1 MGQSAMI
8 PIMIA
13 TTIASTAAGVYS
25 SQRSAA
31 IAAEDARARG
41 RQAAMQAK
49 EEEIN
54 RLDIFS
60 QVASENLARMS
71 AGGLAQE
78 GTLAQITQGNISSLE
93 EDVQGIKASGAAQQS
108 YYNRAASN
116 ASSQGRVNTFATLL
130 QGASQL
136 SSINYS
142 VNQTA
147 IPSDT
152 ATGSVTGVTG

>member
-1 MGQSAMI
+1 
-8 PIMIA
+8 MIA
-13 TTIASTAAGVYS
+13 TTIASTAAGVYT
-25 SQRSAA
+25 SQVSAN
-31 IAAEDARARG
+31 IAEEDARARG
-41 RQAAMQAK
+41 RQAAAQAK

-78 GTLAQITQGNISSLE
+78 GTLAQITQGNIATLE
-93 EDVQGIKASGAAQQS
+93 EDVEGIRASGAAQQS
-108 YYNRAASN
+108 YYGRAASN
-116 ASSQGRVNTFATLL
+116 AQTMGGLNTFTSLL

-136 SSINYS
+136 SGIGYN

-147 IPSDT
+147 VPQ
-152 ATGSVTGVTG
+152 ATGSVTGVS

>member
-1 MGQSAMI
+1 
-8 PIMIA
+8 MIA

-25 SQRSAA
+25 AQRSSA

-41 RQAAMQAK
+41 RQAASQAK

-78 GTLAQITQGNISSLE
+78 GTLAQITQGNIATLE
-93 EDVQGIKASGAAQQS
+93 EDVEGIRASGAAQQS
-108 YYNRAASN
+108 YFGRAASN
-116 ASSQGRVNTFATLL
+116 ARSTGNLNTFTSLL

-136 SSINYS
+136 AGIGYN
-142 VNQTA
+142 VNQTEVPQA
-147 IPSDT
+147 K
-152 ATGSVTGVTG
+152 GSVTGVA